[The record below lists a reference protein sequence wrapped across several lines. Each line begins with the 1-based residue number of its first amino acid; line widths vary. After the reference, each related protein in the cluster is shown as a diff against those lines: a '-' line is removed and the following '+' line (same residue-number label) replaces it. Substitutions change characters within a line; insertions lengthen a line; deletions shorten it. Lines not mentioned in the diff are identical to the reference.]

1 VLVMQVEVELS
12 QRRACGL
19 MELYRATCRYR
30 RRRGEDQPLRM
41 RLRELAEARRR
52 FGYRR
57 LQVLLQR
64 EGWQVNHKRIY
75 RLYVEEKLSLRRK
88 RGRKRNRVRQPL
100 PEAVAA
106 NQVWSVDFMTD
117 ALSSGRRFRTLNI
130 VDDYT
135 RECLAIEV
143 DTSLGGVRVVRVLK
157 ELKQRRGL
165 PRQIRS
171 DNGPEFVSRAVDQW
185 AYEQGLQWHTIQ
197 PGRPMENGYV
207 ESFNGRFRD
216 ECLNENWFSD
226 LADARDKIT
235 QWKRD
240 YNETRPHSSLQ
251 YRTPVEFAAQ
261 AAGFCRNEVGQ
272 EASNAGPLP
281 PHPHPRC
288 RERHGGRTE
297 TGESLIIPGLK
308 MGGRSHVVAGA
319 VGLPRLISIPK
330 GQNDFTSL
338 NVARRNRSR
347 ARNNERVKKIREPEQ
362 QKKKCVCSSH
372 NKGCNC
378 KKDKNGKKIAKKTTR
393 PVRLPRQAT
402 DCMRGPAEQSSYSA
416 DKTGL
421 YRSRP
426 RACRSHIGHD
436 LDCHFREEI

>member
-1 VLVMQVEVELS
+1 MVSPQARREAVLVMQVEVELS

-30 RRRGEDQPLRM
+30 KRRSEDQPLRV

-57 LQVLLQR
+57 LQVLLER
-64 EGWQVNHKRIY
+64 EGWQVNHKRVY

-88 RGRKRNRVRQPL
+88 RGRKRSTVRQPL
-100 PEAVAA
+100 PAAVAA
-106 NQVWSVDFMTD
+106 NQVWSVDFMSDT
-117 ALSSGRRFRTLNI
+117 LSSGRRFRTLNI

-143 DTSLGGVRVVRVLK
+143 DTSLGGMRVVRVLE

-216 ECLNENWFSD
+216 ECLNENWFSS
-226 LADARDKIT
+226 LADAREKIA
-235 QWKRD
+235 QWKQD
-240 YNETRPHSSLQ
+240 YNELRPHSSLQ
-251 YRTPVEFAAQ
+251 YRTPTAFAA
-261 AAGFCRNEVGQ
+261 AVGRLRHGWCG
-272 EASNAGPLP
+272 ARGLKRRPLA
-281 PHPHPRC
+281 PHPHPRYGQ
-288 RERHGGRTE
+288 RHVGRTK

-308 MGGRSHVVAGA
+308 MGGRSSFRNKSQVEPK
-319 VGLPRLISIPK
+319 LIWMPRNPSESF
-330 GQNDFTSL
+330 G
-338 NVARRNRSR
+338 
-347 ARNNERVKKIREPEQ
+347 ERF
-362 QKKKCVCSSH
+362 C
-372 NKGCNC
+372 
-378 KKDKNGKKIAKKTTR
+378 IAMLAPWTYCL
-393 PVRLPRQAT
+393 VQPR
-402 DCMRGPAEQSSYSA
+402 
-416 DKTGL
+416 TGFQVE
-421 YRSRP
+421 SVH
-426 RACRSHIGHD
+426 SM
-436 LDCHFREEI
+436 LD

>member
-1 VLVMQVEVELS
+1 VSPEMRREAVLVMQVEVELS

-30 RRRGEDQPLRM
+30 RRRGADERLRV

-88 RGRKRNRVRQPL
+88 RGRKRSTVRQPL
-100 PEAVAA
+100 PDAVAA

-143 DTSLGGVRVVRVLK
+143 DTSLGGMRVVRVLE

-226 LADARDKIT
+226 LGDAREKIAR
-235 QWKRD
+235 WKQD
-240 YNETRPHSSLQ
+240 YNEERPHSSLQ

-261 AAGFCRNEVGQ
+261 SAVSFDTAGVGQ
-272 EASNAGPLP
+272 GVSNAAPLP
-281 PHPHPRC
+281 HTPIPA
-288 RERHGGRTE
+288 TE
-297 TGESLIIPGLK
+297 TGTRGEQKPEKVSL
-308 MGGRSHVVAGA
+308 
-319 VGLPRLISIPK
+319 
-330 GQNDFTSL
+330 SL
-338 NVARRNRSR
+338 
-347 ARNNERVKKIREPEQ
+347 
-362 QKKKCVCSSH
+362 
-372 NKGCNC
+372 
-378 KKDKNGKKIAKKTTR
+378 D
-393 PVRLPRQAT
+393 
-402 DCMRGPAEQSSYSA
+402 
-416 DKTGL
+416 
-421 YRSRP
+421 
-426 RACRSHIGHD
+426 
-436 LDCHFREEI
+436 